1 MFHRNI
7 LGIWRILIG
16 KLLLG
21 WKPNK
26 VAGEL
31 DVLRLCLIHLN
42 GGNVLN
48 GSLDVE
54 PLDDLDELTGLE
66 LGIAEDV
73 LNIQEQ
79 QVAGGCLDEVT
90 FHHLLVYVI

>member
-31 DVLRLCLIHLN
+31 DVLRLSLIHLN

-79 QVAGGCLDEVT
+79 QVAGGCLDEVA
-90 FHHLLVYVI
+90 FDHLLVDVI